1 MGCGTVKEKLE
12 YQIMVLKVEK
22 LDIIQERAEKLKEL
36 EKITG
41 EHVIR
46 KPVPNYLVPVEKKE
60 DSNEGNDTN
69 EDKKTEHSTRKK
81 SNASS
86 KKKKKKEEEEEI
98 EEEEDEEEEE
108 EDEE

>member
-22 LDIIQERAEKLKEL
+22 LDIIQERAEMMKEL

-41 EHVIR
+41 EPVVR
-46 KPVPNYLVPVEKKE
+46 KPVPNYLIPVVEKKE
-60 DSNEGNDTN
+60 DSNEDTN
-69 EDKKTEHSTRKK
+69 DDKKTEHSTRKK

-86 KKKKKKEEEEEI
+86 KKKKKEEEEEDDN
-98 EEEEDEEEEE
+98 EEEEEE
-108 EDEE
+108 EDE

>member
-41 EHVIR
+41 EPVIR
-46 KPVPNYLVPVEKKE
+46 QPVPNYLVPEEKKE

-69 EDKKTEHSTRKK
+69 DDKKTEHSTRKK
-81 SNASS
+81 SNSSS
-86 KKKKKKEEEEEI
+86 KKSKKKKKEEEEE
-98 EEEEDEEEEE
+98 EEEEDEE
-108 EDEE
+108 

>member
-22 LDIIQERAEKLKEL
+22 LDIIQEREEKLKEL

-41 EHVIR
+41 EPVIR
-46 KPVPNYLVPVEKKE
+46 KPVPNYLVREEKKE

-69 EDKKTEHSTRKK
+69 DDKKTEHSTRKK
-81 SNASS
+81 SNSSSKKS
-86 KKKKKKEEEEEI
+86 KKKKI
-98 EEEEDEEEEE
+98 EEEEEEEE